1 MRRTLLC
8 ALLLAAAAASDEILL
23 ESGGRI
29 AGEVVKVTD
38 REVTVRLPNGTMKIP
53 RAKVKEIVREDRRDY
68 LRREAGRAAS
78 PRAAAEMYE
87 RAFALSPDDEN
98 RCDLAK
104 ALLARSAEL
113 LGLFRLDETG
123 AALARLREVAPE
135 APSHDLAE
143 RLAAERAN
151 GREAKTEVL
160 RALHDG
166 RFDEA
171 LVHIEEWRLRAPD
184 GDETVHGALVA
195 AHLGAARADE
205 ARGSMRPALDHFRMA
220 GAETD
225 LARLA
230 PIAVLE
236 AMHGGDLERAARL
249 LEPLANYRDPAVP
262 RFLAAVLA
270 HLKGEVKEAVQ
281 AYADAARLAKR
292 GGAGEGCLTYEDVRA
307 YATATL
313 KQAIA
318 RPPQEGQKKWRETF
332 LSPLERDGSTPEF
345 TVYAASADVARDAAQ
360 QAVAIYERIA
370 ADLFGASPA
379 GPRAEVVLHPTRE
392 AYVAADPTPSGSPL
406 AGLALGR
413 EPTAGVCY
421 DTLDEQGATLI
432 RVEVDA
438 GQPRWLTDTLPHELV
453 HLAQRRGWKTFRKG
467 HWLDEGLATLY
478 ESQEAQDARLGLWR
492 QIRDESIPL
501 PELLALRSTPPD
513 RALLFYLEAHA
524 FARYLRG
531 LGGPDEWR
539 RFLDA
544 FGESDFE
551 AAVRSA
557 YGVESLSDLE
567 RAFRAWRG

>member
-1 MRRTLLC
+1 VRRTVLC
-8 ALLLAAAAASDEILL
+8 ALLLAAASHADEIVLAG
-23 ESGGRI
+23 GGRI
-29 AGEVVKVTD
+29 AGEIVAEDD
-38 REVTVRLPNGTMKIP
+38 RHVTVRLPNGTMRIP
-53 RAKVKEIVREDRRDY
+53 RAKVREIVREDRRDY
-68 LRREAGRAAS
+68 LRREAGSAAS
-78 PRAAAEMYE
+78 TRGAVRMYE

-98 RCDLAK
+98 RRDLVR
-104 ALLARSAEL
+104 ALVARATEL
-113 LGLFRLDETG
+113 LGLFRLDE
-123 AALARLREVAPE
+123 AEAVLARLGEVAPE
-135 APSHDLAE
+135 APPTQLAE
-143 RLAAERAN
+143 KLAAERAN
-151 GREAKTEVL
+151 EREAKAQSL

-171 LVHIEEWRLRAPD
+171 LVHIEEWRLRRPD

-195 AHLGAARADE
+195 AHLGAAREDE
-205 ARGSMRPALDHFRMA
+205 TRGNMRGALDHYRMA
-220 GAETD
+220 SAESD
-225 LARLA
+225 LGRLA

-270 HLKGEVKEAVQ
+270 HLKGEVAEAVA
-281 AYADAARLAKR
+281 AYADAARLAKG
-292 GGAGEGCLTYEDVRA
+292 GGAGEGCLSYEAVRA

-313 KQAIA
+313 KAAIA
-318 RPPQEGQKKWRETF
+318 RPPQEGQKKWREIF
-332 LSPLERDGSTPEF
+332 LSPLQRDEGSPEF
-345 TVYAASADVARDAAQ
+345 TVYAASADVARDTAEKAA
-360 QAVAIYERIA
+360 AIYERIA
-370 ADLFGASPA
+370 MDLFGGAPA
-379 GPRAEVVLHPTRE
+379 GPKAEVVLHPTRE
-392 AYVAADPTPSGSPL
+392 AYVAADPTPEGSPL

-421 DTLDEQGATLI
+421 DTLGEEGATLI
-432 RVEVDA
+432 RIEVDA
-438 GQPRWLTDTLPHELV
+438 GQARWLTDTLPHELV

-478 ESQEAQDARLGLWR
+478 ESQDAQDSRLALWR
-492 QIRDESIPL
+492 QIKDESIPL
-501 PELLALRSTPPD
+501 PEMLALRSTPPD

-524 FARYLRG
+524 LCRYLRG
-531 LGGPDEWR
+531 LGGQEEWR

-551 AAVRSA
+551 SAVRSA

>member
-1 MRRTLLC
+1 MRR
-8 ALLLAAAAASDEILL
+8 ALLSALFLAAAASADEILL
-23 ESGGRI
+23 ESGGRL
-29 AGEVVKVTD
+29 AGEVVAEDD
-38 REVTVRLPNGTMKIP
+38 RQVTVRLPNGTMTIP
-53 RAKVKEIVREDRRDY
+53 RAKVREIVREDRRDY
-68 LRREAGRAAS
+68 LRREARHAVSTRSAVQ
-78 PRAAAEMYE
+78 MYE

-98 RCDLAK
+98 RRDLAK
-104 ALLARSAEL
+104 ALAARATEL
-113 LGLFRLDETG
+113 LGLFRLDEAE
-123 AALARLREVAPE
+123 AALARLREVAQE
-135 APSHDLAE
+135 APSGDLL
-143 RLAAERAN
+143 RTLTAERAN
-151 GREAKTEVL
+151 GREAKAQAL

-171 LVHIEEWRLRAPD
+171 LVHIEEWRLRVPD
-184 GDETVHGALVA
+184 GDETVGAALVA
-195 AHLGAARADE
+195 AHLGAAHAAE
-205 ARGSMRPALDHFRMA
+205 AQGALRPALDHYRMA
-220 GAETD
+220 GAEAD
-225 LARLA
+225 LERLA

-236 AMHGGDLERAARL
+236 AMHGGDLERASRL
-249 LEPLANYRDPAVP
+249 LDPLANYRDPAVP

-270 HLKGEVKEAVQ
+270 HLKGEVQAAVQ
-281 AYADAARLAKR
+281 AYADAARLAK
-292 GGAGEGCLTYEDVRA
+292 GGGRGEGCLSYEDVRA

-318 RPPQEGQKKWRETF
+318 RPPQEGQKRWRETF
-332 LSPLERDGSTPEF
+332 LGPLERDHSWPEF
-345 TVYAASADVARDAAQ
+345 TVYAASAEVAREAA
-360 QAVAIYERIA
+360 AEAAAIYERIA
-370 ADLFGASPA
+370 SDLFGAAPA
-379 GPRAEVVLHPTRE
+379 GPKAEVVLHPTRE
-392 AYVAADPTPSGSPL
+392 AYVAADPTPEGSPL

-421 DTLDEQGATLI
+421 DTLDEQGAMLI
-432 RVEVDA
+432 RIEVDA
-438 GQPRWLTDTLPHELV
+438 GRPHWLTDTLPHELV
-453 HLAQRRGWKTFRKG
+453 HLAQRRGWRTFRKG

-478 ESQEAQDARLGLWR
+478 ESEDAQDARLGLWR

-524 FARYLRG
+524 FSRYLRG
-531 LGGPDEWR
+531 LGGPEEWR

>member
-8 ALLLAAAAASDEILL
+8 ALLFAAAGPADEILL
-23 ESGGRI
+23 EGGGRL
-29 AGEVVKVTD
+29 AGEVVAEDD
-38 REVTVRLPNGTMKIP
+38 RQVTVRLPSGTMTIP

-68 LRREAGRAAS
+68 LRREAREASS
-78 PRAAAEMYE
+78 PRAAVRMYE
-87 RAFALSPDDEN
+87 RAFALSSDDEN
-98 RCDLAK
+98 RRDLAK
-104 ALLARSAEL
+104 ALVARTAEL
-113 LGLFRLDETG
+113 LTLFRLDDAE

-135 APSHDLAE
+135 APSKPLAE

-151 GREAKTEVL
+151 GLEAKTESI

-184 GDETVHGALVA
+184 GDATVLEALAV
-195 AHLGAARADE
+195 AHLGAARVAE
-205 ARGSMRPALDHFRMA
+205 ARGALRPALDHYRMA
-220 GAETD
+220 GAGED

-230 PIAVLE
+230 PVAVLE
-236 AMHGGDLERAARL
+236 AMHGGDLEGAARL

-262 RFLAAVLA
+262 KFLAAVLA
-270 HLKGEVKEAVQ
+270 HLRGEVKEAVA
-281 AYADAARLAKR
+281 AYADAARLAKG
-292 GGAGEGCLTYEDVRA
+292 GGAGEDCLSYEVVRA

-318 RPPQEGQKKWRETF
+318 RPPQEGQRAWRDTF
-332 LSPLERDGSTPEF
+332 LAPLERDDSCPEF
-345 TVYAASADVARDAAQ
+345 TVYAASAVVARDAAEE
-360 QAVAIYERIA
+360 AAEVYERIVM
-370 ADLFGASPA
+370 DLFGSAPA
-379 GPRAEVVLHPTRE
+379 GAKAEIVLHPTRE
-392 AYVAADPTPSGSPL
+392 AYVAADPTPEGSPL

-421 DTLDEQGATLI
+421 DTLDEQGAMLVRI
-432 RVEVDA
+432 EVDA
-438 GQPRWLTDTLPHELV
+438 GRPHWLTDTLPHELV
-453 HLAQRRGWKTFRKG
+453 HLAQRRGWRTFRKG

-492 QIRDESIPL
+492 QIRDESIPV
-501 PELLALRSTPPD
+501 PEMLSLRSTPPD
-513 RALLFYLEAHA
+513 RPLLFYLEAHA
-524 FARYLRG
+524 FCRYLRG
-531 LGGPDEWR
+531 LGGPEEWR

-551 AAVRSA
+551 SAVRAA
-557 YGVESLSDLE
+557 YGVESVADLE